1 MTETTVSMPLYEYEL
16 LVNYRNLAQNKEQFC
31 VVEHPLEYKVYTITR
46 DKFIEEIRESMTV
59 LNDQIMQEQSL
70 ACELEIEL
78 HKLTLQRDRFENSI
92 WYKLYKF
99 FNR

>member
-46 DKFIEEIRESMTV
+46 DKFIDEIRESMTA
-59 LNDQIMQEQSL
+59 LNDQIMRERAE
-70 ACELEIEL
+70 ACDLEIDL
-78 HKLTLQRDRFENSI
+78 HSLKLQRDRFEKSI